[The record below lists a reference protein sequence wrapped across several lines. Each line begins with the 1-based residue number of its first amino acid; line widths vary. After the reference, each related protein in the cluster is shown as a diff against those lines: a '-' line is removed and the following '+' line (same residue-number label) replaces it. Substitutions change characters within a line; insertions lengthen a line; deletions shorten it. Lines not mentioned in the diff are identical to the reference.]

1 MIVKDQMNRE
11 VRLVDFPKRIVSL
24 VPSQT
29 ELLYDLGLEDRV
41 VGITK
46 FCIHPESWFRNKARV
61 GGTKKINFEA
71 IGALNP
77 DLIIGNKEENT
88 ESDIKILSEL
98 YPVWMSDISTFSDAL
113 EMIKSIGEITQ
124 TENQA
129 NQLIQEIEINFAHLK
144 SELTS
149 KKVLYFIWEN
159 PFMVVGK
166 STFIDELLYKIGFKN
181 CVNSER
187 YPDFT
192 EEQLIA
198 LKPDFIFLS
207 SEPYPF
213 KEEHIEH
220 YEKLFPNAQV
230 FLVDGEYFSWYGS
243 RLKAV
248 PSYFQELLSQLSKL
262 L

>member
-29 ELLYDLGLEDRV
+29 ELLYDLGLGDRV

-46 FCIHPESWFRNKARV
+46 FCVHPESWFRTKTRV
-61 GGTKKINFEA
+61 GGTKKVNFEA
-71 IGALNP
+71 IAALNP

-88 ESDIKILSEL
+88 ESDIKALCES
-98 YPVWMSDISTFSDAL
+98 YPVWMSDIITFSDAL
-113 EMIKSIGEITQ
+113 EMMKLIGEITQ

-129 NQLIQEIEINFAHLK
+129 NQLIQNIEFNFIQLK
-144 SELTS
+144 PILTS
-149 KKVLYFIWEN
+149 KKVLYFIWGN

-166 STFIDELLYKIGFKN
+166 STFIDELLYKIGFEN
-181 CVNSER
+181 CVQSER

-192 EEQLIA
+192 KEQLIA

-213 KEEHIEH
+213 KEEHIQR

-230 FLVDGEYFSWYGS
+230 ILVDGEYFSWYGS
-243 RLKAV
+243 RLKAA
-248 PSYFQELLSQLSKL
+248 PSYFQELINQLN
-262 L
+262 